1 MKLSM
6 ERPGGIHL
14 VRGYSADGLRIDD
27 QLYQNSVIV
36 SATSVIGN
44 WRPRNVDELSPED
57 LRAALE
63 LAPEVLLL
71 GTGPTQR
78 FPGAPLYDAL
88 NRSRVGFEIMD
99 TGAAC
104 RTYNVLV
111 GEGRAVVAAL
121 LLT

>member
-6 ERPGGIHL
+6 EQPGGIHL
-14 VRGYSADGLRIDD
+14 VRGYSAAGVRVDD
-27 QLYQNSVIV
+27 ELHERSVIV
-36 SATSVIGN
+36 SATTVVGR
-44 WRPRNVDELSPED
+44 WRPQRVEELTVDD
-57 LRAALE
+57 LQIALD

-78 FPGAPLYDAL
+78 FPEPPIYQALY
-88 NRSRVGFEIMD
+88 RSRTGFEIMD

-121 LLT
+121 LVG